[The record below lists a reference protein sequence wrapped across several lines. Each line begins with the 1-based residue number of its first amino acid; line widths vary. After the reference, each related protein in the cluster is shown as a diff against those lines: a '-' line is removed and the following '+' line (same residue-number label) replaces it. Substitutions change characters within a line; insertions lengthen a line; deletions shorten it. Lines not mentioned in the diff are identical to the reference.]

1 MKRSECAE
9 FLRGSL
15 RLQEENG
22 QRRAAKPKTEGRG
35 PELEEKRGLVTVIA
49 FLKGRKWLS
58 RPSREQSKPIS
69 DMPAHTD
76 PLLDVANRSDDDDR
90 GRSAASWFSSS
101 LLLHGSLPACC
112 FMVLFQPAAQMSCT
126 PPAPRSRPKRYS
138 LQPAYSQ
145 LATIPVLPIQP
156 IVLSVSEGICAPPR
170 RFISNSI
177 PTFTP
182 DSQLVHPRRSS
193 AQLRESVGAGTIP
206 KGKASIL

>member
-112 FMVLFQPAAQMSCT
+112 SNVVYSSGTSLTAKTLFSPTSLLTASDH
-126 PPAPRSRPKRYS
+126 PRSPHPTHCSIRLRRNMCPASPIHFQLYS
-138 LQPAYSQ
+138 DL
-145 LATIPVLPIQP
+145 
-156 IVLSVSEGICAPPR
+156 
-170 RFISNSI
+170 
-177 PTFTP
+177 
-182 DSQLVHPRRSS
+182 HPRQST
-193 AQLRESVGAGTIP
+193 GTP
-206 KGKASIL
+206 S